1 VRLVL
6 PRPVRRLLLPV
17 DAVVLL
23 VLATA
28 FALITVAGTV
38 LAPVSRRRRVL
49 RMAAFALS
57 YCVVELVV
65 MIAAGLLWL
74 RHVVSGRRDAG
85 SEASWVHANQRLLA
99 WALGR
104 VLGASRRF
112 LGFDVAVVE
121 TSDTTKLAE
130 IDPVLVLARHGGP
143 GDSFAL
149 VHLLLTRY
157 ERRVRIVLKE
167 ILQLDPALDILLN
180 RLNCC
185 FLATP
190 SGDGGGMTDRLA
202 LMASGMGPGDALLLF
217 PEGANWTPDRRR
229 RAIHHLRRHHK
240 THAARAATLMTN
252 VLPPRPDGVFTCL
265 DANPGLDV
273 VIVAHA
279 GLDRIF
285 RARQAWDQL
294 PLTTPMTVRAW
305 PTAEVPKDREARLA
319 WLTLEWAVVDE
330 WVDAFHA
337 GQNLTAENGTAT

>member
-1 VRLVL
+1 M
-6 PRPVRRLLLPV
+6 
-17 DAVVLL
+17 AV
-23 VLATA
+23 AS
-28 FALITVAGTV
+28 AL

-74 RHVVSGRRDAG
+74 RHVVPGRRDAG
-85 SEASWVHANQRLLA
+85 SEGSWVNTNQGLLA

-104 VLGASRRF
+104 VLGAARRF
-112 LGFDVAVVE
+112 LGFDVVVVE
-121 TSDTTKLAE
+121 TSDTTTLAE
-130 IDPVLVLARHGGP
+130 VDPVLVLARHGGP

-157 ERRVRIVLKE
+157 KRRVRIVLKD

-190 SGDGGGMTDRLA
+190 SGEGGDMTDRLA
-202 LMASGMGPGDALLLF
+202 LMASGMGRGDALLLF
-217 PEGANWTPDRRR
+217 PEGANWTPDRRQ
-229 RAIHHLRRHHK
+229 RAIHHLWRHHK
-240 THAARAATLMTN
+240 TQAARAATLMTN
-252 VLPPRPDGVFTCL
+252 VLPPHPDGVFTCL

-273 VIVAHA
+273 VVVAHA
-279 GLDRIF
+279 GLDRIV
-285 RARQAWDQL
+285 RARQVWDQL

-305 PTAEVPKDREARLA
+305 PTAEVPKDKEGRLA
-319 WLTLEWAVVDE
+319 WLTLEWAVVDQ

-337 GQNLTAENGTAT
+337 DRN